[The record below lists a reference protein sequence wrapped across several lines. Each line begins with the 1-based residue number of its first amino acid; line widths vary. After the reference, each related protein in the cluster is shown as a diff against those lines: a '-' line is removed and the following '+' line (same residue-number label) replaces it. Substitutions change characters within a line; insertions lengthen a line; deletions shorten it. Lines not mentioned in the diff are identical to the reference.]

1 MNCIQNNE
9 LEIKAIQDECVFEI
23 AIFISQGIE
32 NIDRKYDTLKQFY
45 KNIQGSIKI
54 ILKIKI

>member
-32 NIDRKYDTLKQFY
+32 NIDRMKYDTLKLIL
-45 KNIQGSIKI
+45 KNIREV
-54 ILKIKI
+54 